1 MKKKYLIILL
11 AITSIILCILIL
23 ILNNLLNKKEINI
36 ETEKDIEVK
45 KQAINEYCEDKVLPR
60 GISTL
65 YGKYKGQ
72 NSKNDLY
79 RNFNNLVQYLPD
91 LYLDVKEMDDTQLS
105 AYYEEEYSNI
115 EKYLGIEE
123 EEDFE
128 RFAKYIQTTNL
139 ENVTFNSAEIDDTT
153 YENTEEY
160 LKFDL
165 ELVYNELENTLKVKV
180 LFANQSS
187 TRPMVVYDVVE

>member
-1 MKKKYLIILL
+1 MKKKPLMILMAIIL
-11 AITSIILCILIL
+11 TILIVL
-23 ILNNLLNKKEINI
+23 IVVLNNLLEKRQIEEEKQTDI
-36 ETEKDIEVK
+36 ETRKE
-45 KQAINEYCEDKVLPR
+45 AINEYCEDKVLPR

-79 RNFNNLVQYLPD
+79 RNFNDLVQYLPD
-91 LYLDVKEMDDTQLS
+91 LYSDIKEMDVAKLS
-105 AYYEEEYSNI
+105 SYYEEEYSNI

-128 RFAKYIQTTNL
+128 RFAKYIQTMEL

-160 LKFDL
+160 LSFDL
-165 ELVYNELENTLKVKV
+165 ELVYNGIENIVKV
-180 LFANQSS
+180 RVSFANK
-187 TRPMVVYDVVE
+187 TITKPMVVYDVVQ